1 MVAFPT
7 PLPTLPMLETRFFQV
22 PARVSAP
29 GFRRPLL
36 LLYIGITHSFG
47 EPPDS
52 FRSEEVMVI

>member
-1 MVAFPT
+1 
-7 PLPTLPMLETRFFQV
+7 MLETRFFQV